1 MISSSET
8 EVPRPPSRPAS
19 CLTRRSAEPPDQRTI
34 SQQVAA
40 RLRDLIIEGK
50 LPPGTPLRVNPLA
63 DRLGMSAM
71 PVRDAL
77 KLLEVERLVEST
89 PRRGAVV
96 SALSEEDI
104 EEIYAMRSA
113 LEGVCARHGAE
124 RRDRRRHRRA
134 RSARRQARAGP
145 AGERPRNVH
154 ADRSRAFH
162 DRIYAISGRER
173 IVRSVGELLARS
185 QRYAAHS
192 YRHWGPLDRALEEH
206 RTILEAVRARD
217 GVLAQRLT
225 RRHLE
230 DSADRLLTAV
240 RELGAL
246 PAD

>member
-1 MISSSET
+1 MSDLLDET
-8 EVPRPPSRPAS
+8 AVPRPPSAS
-19 CLTRRSAEPPDQRTI
+19 ELLDEALGKPPDQRTI

-113 LEGVCARHGAE
+113 LEGICAGHGAE
-124 RRDRRRHRRA
+124 RATDEDIA
-134 RSARRQARAGP
+134 ELDQLIAELEGAQQADDLETFMRI
-145 AGERPRNVH
+145 
-154 ADRSRAFH
+154 DRAFH

-185 QRYAAHS
+185 QRYATHS

-206 RTILEAVRARD
+206 RAIFDAVRARD
-217 GVLAQRLT
+217 GALAQRLT
-225 RRHLE
+225 RKHLE
-230 DSADRLLTAV
+230 DAAERLLIAV

>member
-1 MISSSET
+1 MSDQLEQT
-8 EVPRPPSRPAS
+8 EMPRPPTAS
-19 CLTRRSAEPPDQRTI
+19 ELLDEALGRPPDQRTI

-124 RRDRRRHRRA
+124 RATDDDIVELDQLVAKLEQALQANDLETFMRIDR
-134 RSARRQARAGP
+134 
-145 AGERPRNVH
+145 E
-154 ADRSRAFH
+154 FH
-162 DRIYAISGRER
+162 DRIYVISGRER
-173 IVRSVGELLARS
+173 IRRSVGELLARS